1 MKQEG
6 QSEIQTKLDA
16 LGTFKGVQRQG
27 PFSIAFAFRVW
38 PVHKTQSYCKLY
50 QLAVHPN
57 LGQLPMKIPSQ
68 LYIILSEF
76 DPEIS
81 KRGFT

>member
-27 PFSIAFAFRVW
+27 PFSIAFAFRV
-38 PVHKTQSYCKLY
+38 
-50 QLAVHPN
+50 
-57 LGQLPMKIPSQ
+57 
-68 LYIILSEF
+68 
-76 DPEIS
+76 
-81 KRGFT
+81 